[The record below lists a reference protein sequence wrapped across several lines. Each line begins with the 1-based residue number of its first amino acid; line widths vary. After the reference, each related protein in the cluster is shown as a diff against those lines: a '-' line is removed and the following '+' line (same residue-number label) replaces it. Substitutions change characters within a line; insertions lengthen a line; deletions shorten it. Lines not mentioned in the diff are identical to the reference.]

1 MGIVVTSK
9 ERLRILERENRS
21 LKNENSD
28 LKALVEYIAICDYP
42 EILEGE
48 EEETND

>member
-9 ERLRILERENRS
+9 ERIRILERENRN

-42 EILEGE
+42 EILEEG

>member
-1 MGIVVTSK
+1 MTSK
-9 ERLRILERENRS
+9 ERIRILERENRN

-42 EILEGE
+42 EILEE
-48 EEETND
+48 EEGEVND

>member
-1 MGIVVTSK
+1 MTSK

-42 EILEGE
+42 EILEEG